1 MSRYTTE
8 VRYICESLAG
18 LDKSVGYSNVNEVI
32 EKSRNRIFPPFEIFD
47 ESYRSVLET
56 KILKHF
62 YTREIGCETF
72 GLWQLRLDAK
82 LSVIMPYYNKLY
94 NAINIDIPVIDNV
107 NMNVEHNIGR
117 NADTKVIDNTDI
129 TAISNTA
136 TNSSTN
142 TETNTSTNTETNT
155 VTGTTDSSKI
165 RHSDTPQ
172 GSLQDIESNEYM
184 TDATL
189 SDTTQNVNSTSSSNT
204 AGNTSSN
211 TGGNT
216 SSNTSSN
223 NNSKS
228 NSDTNTKST
237 EEYAERRWGKDGAI
251 TYISMVN
258 EYIEK
263 MKNID
268 AMLINDLEDLFMQIW
283 DNWE

>member
-62 YTREIGCETF
+62 YTREIGFETF
-72 GLWQLRLDAK
+72 GLWQLKLDAK

-94 NAINIDIPVIDNV
+94 KAINIDIPVIDNV
-107 NMNVEHNIGR
+107 NMSVEHNIGR
-117 NADTKVIDNTDI
+117 NADTKVSDNTDI
-129 TAISNTA
+129 TA
-136 TNSSTN
+136 SSN
-142 TETNTSTNTETNT
+142 TETNTTS
-155 VTGTTDSSKI
+155 SSKI

-172 GSLQDIESNEYM
+172 GSLQNLESNEYM
-184 TDATL
+184 SDATL
-189 SDTTQNVNSTSSSNT
+189 SDTTQDVNNNTNSSS
-204 AGNTSSN
+204 
-211 TGGNT
+211 
-216 SSNTSSN
+216 
-223 NNSKS
+223 NSKS
-228 NSDTNTKST
+228 NSDTNAKST
-237 EEYAERRWGKDGAI
+237 EEYAEHRWGKEGTT

-268 AMLINDLEDLFMQIW
+268 AMLIRELEDLFMQIW
-283 DNWE
+283 DIWE

>member
-62 YTREIGCETF
+62 YTREIGCEAF

-94 NAINIDIPVIDNV
+94 KAINIDIPVIDNV
-107 NMNVEHNIGR
+107 DMNVEHNIGR
-117 NADTKVIDNTDI
+117 NADTKVNDSTGITGGSNTE
-129 TAISNTA
+129 SNTA
-136 TNSSTN
+136 TNTA
-142 TETNTSTNTETNT
+142 TTSTANLKT
-155 VTGTTDSSKI
+155 

-172 GSLQDIESNEYM
+172 GSLQDLESNEYM
-184 TDATL
+184 TDATI
-189 SDTTQNVNSTSSSNT
+189 SDSMQTVNTDTTSNT
-204 AGNTSSN
+204 NSN
-211 TGGNT
+211 TN
-216 SSNTSSN
+216 SYS
-223 NNSKS
+223 NSKS
-228 NSDTNTKST
+228 NSDTNAKST
-237 EEYAERRWGKDGAI
+237 EEYAEHRWGKEGTI
-251 TYISMVN
+251 TYVSMVN

-268 AMLINDLEDLFMQIW
+268 AMLIRELEDLFMQIW
-283 DNWE
+283 DIWG

>member
-32 EKSRNRIFPPFEIFD
+32 EKSRNKIFPPFEIFD
-47 ESYRSVLET
+47 ESYRPVLET

-62 YTREIGCETF
+62 QTREIGCETF

-107 NMNVEHNIGR
+107 NMSVEHNIGR
-117 NADTKVIDNTDI
+117 NADTKVSDNTNI
-129 TAISNTA
+129 TA
-136 TNSSTN
+136 SSN
-142 TETNTSTNTETNT
+142 TETNTTA
-155 VTGTTDSSKI
+155 SSKI

-172 GSLQDIESNEYM
+172 GSLQNLESNEYM
-184 TDATL
+184 SDATL
-189 SDTTQNVNSTSSSNT
+189 SDTTQSVNSNTNSSSN
-204 AGNTSSN
+204 SR
-211 TGGNT
+211 
-216 SSNTSSN
+216 
-223 NNSKS
+223 S
-228 NSDTNTKST
+228 NSDTNAKST
-237 EEYAERRWGKDGAI
+237 EEYAEHRWGKEGTT

-268 AMLINDLEDLFMQIW
+268 AMLIRELEDLFMQIW
-283 DNWE
+283 DIWE

>member
-56 KILKHF
+56 NILKHF

-94 NAINIDIPVIDNV
+94 KAINIDIPVIDNV

-117 NADTKVIDNTDI
+117 NADTKVSDNTDI
-129 TAISNTA
+129 TA
-136 TNSSTN
+136 SSN
-142 TETNTSTNTETNT
+142 TETNT
-155 VTGTTDSSKI
+155 TDSAKI

-172 GSLQDIESNEYM
+172 GSLQNLESNEYM
-184 TDATL
+184 SDATL
-189 SDTTQNVNSTSSSNT
+189 SDTTQTVNSNTNSSSNST
-204 AGNTSSN
+204 
-211 TGGNT
+211 
-216 SSNTSSN
+216 
-223 NNSKS
+223 S
-228 NSDTNTKST
+228 NSDTNAKST
-237 EEYAERRWGKDGAI
+237 EEYAEHRWGKDGTI

-268 AMLINDLEDLFMQIW
+268 AMLIRELEDLFMQIW
-283 DNWE
+283 DIWE

>member
-32 EKSRNRIFPPFEIFD
+32 EKSRNKIFPPFEIFD
-47 ESYRSVLET
+47 ESYRPVLET

-62 YTREIGCETF
+62 YTRDIGFETF

-94 NAINIDIPVIDNV
+94 KAINIDIPVIDNV

-117 NADTKVIDNTDI
+117 NADTKVSDNTDI
-129 TAISNTA
+129 TATS
-136 TNSSTN
+136 N
-142 TETNTSTNTETNT
+142 TETNTT
-155 VTGTTDSSKI
+155 SSAKI

-172 GSLQDIESNEYM
+172 GSLQNLESNEYM
-184 TDATL
+184 SDATL
-189 SDTTQNVNSTSSSNT
+189 SDTTQTVNSNTNSSS
-204 AGNTSSN
+204 
-211 TGGNT
+211 
-216 SSNTSSN
+216 
-223 NNSKS
+223 NSKS
-228 NSDTNTKST
+228 NSGTNAKST
-237 EEYAERRWGKDGAI
+237 EEYAEHRWGKEGTT

-268 AMLINDLEDLFMQIW
+268 AMLIHELEDLFMQIW
-283 DNWE
+283 DIWE

>member
-18 LDKSVGYSNVNEVI
+18 LNKSVGYSNVNEVI

-47 ESYRSVLET
+47 ESYRPVLET

-62 YTREIGCETF
+62 YTREIGSETF

-94 NAINIDIPVIDNV
+94 KAINIDIPVIENV
-107 NMNVEHNIGR
+107 DMNVEHNIGR
-117 NADTKVIDNTDI
+117 NADTKVNDNTDT
-129 TAISNTA
+129 TA
-136 TNSSTN
+136 NSST
-142 TETNTSTNTETNT
+142 TTNTTAST
-155 VTGTTDSSKI
+155 KI

-172 GSLQDIESNEYM
+172 GRLEDLEANEYM
-184 TDATL
+184 SDATL
-189 SDTTQNVNSTSSSNT
+189 SDTAQAVNSDTNSSS
-204 AGNTSSN
+204 
-211 TGGNT
+211 
-216 SSNTSSN
+216 
-223 NNSKS
+223 NSKS
-228 NSDTNTKST
+228 NSDTNAKST
-237 EEYAERRWGKDGAI
+237 EEYAEHRWGKEGTI

-268 AMLINDLEDLFMQIW
+268 TMLIRELEDLFVQIW
-283 DNWE
+283 DIWE

>member
-47 ESYRSVLET
+47 ESYRPVIET

-94 NAINIDIPVIDNV
+94 KAINIDIPVIDNV

-117 NADTKVIDNTDI
+117 NADTKVSDNTDI
-129 TAISNTA
+129 TA
-136 TNSSTN
+136 SSN
-142 TETNTSTNTETNT
+142 TETNTI
-155 VTGTTDSSKI
+155 SSAKV

-172 GSLQDIESNEYM
+172 GSLQNLESNEYM
-184 TDATL
+184 SDATL
-189 SDTTQNVNSTSSSNT
+189 SDTTQDVNSNTKSN
-204 AGNTSSN
+204 S
-211 TGGNT
+211 
-216 SSNTSSN
+216 
-223 NNSKS
+223 NSKS
-228 NSDTNTKST
+228 NSDTNAKST
-237 EEYAERRWGKDGAI
+237 EEYAEHRWGKEGTT

-268 AMLINDLEDLFMQIW
+268 AMLIRELEDLFMQIW
-283 DNWE
+283 DIWE

>member
-32 EKSRNRIFPPFEIFD
+32 EKSRSRIFPPFEIFD
-47 ESYRSVLET
+47 ESYRPVLET

-62 YTREIGCETF
+62 YTREIGAETF

-94 NAINIDIPVIDNV
+94 KAINLDIPVIDNV
-107 NMNVEHNIGR
+107 DMNVEHNIGR
-117 NADTKVIDNTDI
+117 NADTKVNDKTDI
-129 TAISNTA
+129 TA
-136 TNSSTN
+136 SSQT
-142 TETNTSTNTETNT
+142 TTSTNSN
-155 VTGTTDSSKI
+155 SKI

-172 GSLQDIESNEYM
+172 GSLEDLESNEYM
-184 TDATL
+184 TDATI
-189 SDTTQNVNSTSSSNT
+189 SDSTQTVNSNTNSTSNSTGNSNT
-204 AGNTSSN
+204 NA
-211 TGGNT
+211 
-216 SSNTSSN
+216 
-223 NNSKS
+223 
-228 NSDTNTKST
+228 KST
-237 EEYAERRWGKDGAI
+237 EEYAEHRWGKEGTI

-268 AMLINDLEDLFMQIW
+268 AMLIRELEDLFMQIW
-283 DNWE
+283 DIWE

>member
-62 YTREIGCETF
+62 YTREIGFETF

-94 NAINIDIPVIDNV
+94 KAINIDIPVIDNV

-117 NADTKVIDNTDI
+117 NADTKVSDKTDI
-129 TAISNTA
+129 TATS
-136 TNSSTN
+136 N
-142 TETNTSTNTETNT
+142 TETNTTASA
-155 VTGTTDSSKI
+155 KI

-172 GSLQDIESNEYM
+172 GSLQNLESNEYM
-184 TDATL
+184 SDATL
-189 SDTTQNVNSTSSSNT
+189 SDTTQTVNSNTNSSS
-204 AGNTSSN
+204 
-211 TGGNT
+211 
-216 SSNTSSN
+216 
-223 NNSKS
+223 NSKS
-228 NSDTNTKST
+228 NSDTNAKST
-237 EEYAERRWGKDGAI
+237 EEYAEHRWGKDGTI

-263 MKNID
+263 MKNVD
-268 AMLINDLEDLFMQIW
+268 AMLIRELEDLFMQIW
-283 DNWE
+283 DIWE

>member
-32 EKSRNRIFPPFEIFD
+32 EKSRNKIFPPFEIFD
-47 ESYRSVLET
+47 ESYRPVLET

-94 NAINIDIPVIDNV
+94 KAINIDIPVIDNV

-117 NADTKVIDNTDI
+117 NADTKVSDNTDI
-129 TAISNTA
+129 TA
-136 TNSSTN
+136 SS
-142 TETNTSTNTETNT
+142 NTSTNTATNT
-155 VTGTTDSSKI
+155 TTNTETGTTASSKT

-172 GSLQDIESNEYM
+172 GSLQDLESNEYM

-189 SDTTQNVNSTSSSNT
+189 NDTTQSVNSNSSSNT
-204 AGNTSSN
+204 SGNAT
-211 TGGNT
+211 
-216 SSNTSSN
+216 SNTSN
-223 NNSKS
+223 NSSSKS
-228 NSDTNTKST
+228 NSDTNAKST
-237 EEYAERRWGKDGAI
+237 EEYAEHRWGKEGTI

-263 MKNID
+263 MKNVD
-268 AMLINDLEDLFMQIW
+268 AMLIRELEDLFMQIW
-283 DNWE
+283 DIWE

>member
-32 EKSRNRIFPPFEIFD
+32 EKSRSKIFPPFEIFD

-94 NAINIDIPVIDNV
+94 KAINIDIPVIDNV
-107 NMNVEHNIGR
+107 DMSVEHNIGR
-117 NADTKVIDNTDI
+117 NSNTKASDNTDVKGS
-129 TAISNTA
+129 SNT
-136 TNSSTN
+136 TTN
-142 TETNTSTNTETNT
+142 TETNTTANAE
-155 VTGTTDSSKI
+155 TGTTSTSKV

-172 GSLQDIESNEYM
+172 GSLHNLESNEYM

-189 SDTTQNVNSTSSSNT
+189 SDTTQNVNSSS
-204 AGNTSSN
+204 
-211 TGGNT
+211 
-216 SSNTSSN
+216 SSNTSSITSSSAEN
-223 NNSKS
+223 NNSSKS
-228 NSDTNTKST
+228 NSDTSAKST
-237 EEYAERRWGKDGAI
+237 EEYAEHRWGKDGTI

-268 AMLINDLEDLFMQIW
+268 YMLIHELEDLFIQIW
-283 DNWE
+283 ETW

>member
-47 ESYRSVLET
+47 ESYRSVIET
-56 KILKHF
+56 KILKYF

-94 NAINIDIPVIDNV
+94 KAINIDIPVIENV

-117 NADTKVIDNTDI
+117 NADTKVNDNTDI
-129 TAISNTA
+129 TASSNTA
-136 TNSSTN
+136 TN
-142 TETNTSTNTETNT
+142 
-155 VTGTTDSSKI
+155 TTASAKI

-172 GSLQDIESNEYM
+172 GSLKNLEANEYM
-184 TDATL
+184 SDATL
-189 SDTTQNVNSTSSSNT
+189 SDTTQAVNSNTNSSS
-204 AGNTSSN
+204 
-211 TGGNT
+211 
-216 SSNTSSN
+216 
-223 NNSKS
+223 NSKS
-228 NSDTNTKST
+228 NSDTNAKST
-237 EEYAERRWGKDGAI
+237 EEYAEHRWGKEGTI

-268 AMLINDLEDLFMQIW
+268 AMLIRELEDLFLQIW
-283 DNWE
+283 DIWE